1 MKSIGVKIT
10 VMIEVCL
17 VNTPVLKRRIIVA
30 SKARRVDVIYC
41 IYAALMKRNINISF
55 TSYRG
60 EIILNI
66 VVAKCVMFKIVTKEC
81 YEKLPDGL
89 TVFLV

>member
-66 VVAKCVMFKIVTKEC
+66 FVSLFKIVTKEC